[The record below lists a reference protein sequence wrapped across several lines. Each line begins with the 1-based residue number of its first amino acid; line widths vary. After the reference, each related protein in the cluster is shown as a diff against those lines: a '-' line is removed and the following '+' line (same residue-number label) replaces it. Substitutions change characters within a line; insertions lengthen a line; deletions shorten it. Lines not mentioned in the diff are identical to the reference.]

1 MTERERIGLR
11 IQEIRNEKKLSQKE
25 LAELSEV
32 TPANLSRIEQGKY
45 SPGLDVLTKIANG
58 LNRKIDFV

>member
-11 IQEIRNEKKLSQKE
+11 IKEIRNEKKLSQKE

-32 TPANLSRIEQGKY
+32 TPANLNKIEKGKY